1 MFLSISSL
9 NFGSVASWV
18 YQQRSKSRQVKMMKH
33 ARGDVNYAMLTKQVK
48 LQHEKKHVSNLKYIQ
63 SVGFEQ
69 TFTKFSEI
77 FIPKE

>member
-1 MFLSISSL
+1 
-9 NFGSVASWV
+9 
-18 YQQRSKSRQVKMMKH
+18 MMKH

-48 LQHEKKHVSNLKYIQ
+48 LQHEKKHVSNLKYIH

>member
-1 MFLSISSL
+1 
-9 NFGSVASWV
+9 
-18 YQQRSKSRQVKMMKH
+18 MMKH
-33 ARGDVNYAMLTKQVK
+33 ARGDVNYTMLTKQVK